1 MVFNKHNIILIL
13 IPVFLVLSY
22 GISQTAQAQTSN
34 NTNTNIANTNT
45 TTTTTAN
52 TTTKTFE
59 DPKTGISFQYPS
71 NWHIASKEYV
81 NAIYGSLTGSFSP
94 SALARITPIVML
106 LPESLNGASFV
117 VLSELL
123 PFPIS
128 SEKYMEMNKQFL
140 TSNPSIQFSNAT
152 SIHIGNM
159 NGYKYNVSFY
169 NGIYKQTQ
177 IVFTKDSNGYVIPYS
192 TGYTDQSKNMED
204 INSMVH
210 SFSIR

>member
-1 MVFNKHNIILIL
+1 MSIF
-13 IPVFLVLSY
+13 VLSY

-34 NTNTNIANTNT
+34 NSNTTTAITNTNT
-45 TTTTTAN
+45 TTNTNATTTT

-81 NAIYGSLTGSFSP
+81 NSIYGGLSGSFSP
-94 SALARITPIVML
+94 SALARVTPIVML

-152 SIHIGNM
+152 SIHIGNL
-159 NGYKYNVSFY
+159 NDYKYNVSFY
-169 NGIYKQTQ
+169 NGVYKQTQ

-192 TGYTDQSKNMED
+192 IGYTNQLKNMED
-204 INSMVH
+204 INSMIH

>member
-1 MVFNKHNIILIL
+1 MVFKKHNIILIL

-22 GISQTAQAQTSN
+22 GISQTAQAQTNN
-34 NTNTNIANTNT
+34 NTNTTNINTTNT
-45 TTTTTAN
+45 SVT

-81 NAIYGSLTGSFSP
+81 NSIYGSLSGLFSP
-94 SALARITPIVML
+94 GALARVTPIVML

-140 TSNPSIQFSNAT
+140 TSNPSIQFINDT
-152 SIHIGNM
+152 SIHICNL

-169 NGIYKQTQ
+169 NGVYKQTQ

-192 TGYTDQSKNMED
+192 IGYTNQLKNMED
-204 INSMVH
+204 INSMIH